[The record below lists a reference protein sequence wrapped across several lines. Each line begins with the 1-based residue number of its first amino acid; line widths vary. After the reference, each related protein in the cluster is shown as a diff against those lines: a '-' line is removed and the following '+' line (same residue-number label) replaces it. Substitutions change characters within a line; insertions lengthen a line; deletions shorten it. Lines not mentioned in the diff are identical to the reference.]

1 MCRDYKAGISK
12 MTDIYTVFQVL
23 HTSITYKYYTN
34 TSSDRGKS
42 LAYKIWL
49 VNKGNKIYED
59 EKTELSNN
67 KSHEQSQ

>member
-1 MCRDYKAGISK
+1 MQRLQSRYIKNGRHLYGLS
-12 MTDIYTVFQVL
+12 
-23 HTSITYKYYTN
+23 SITYKYYTN

-59 EKTELSNN
+59 KKTELSNN

>member
-1 MCRDYKAGISK
+1 MYVQRLQSRYIKNDRNVYGLS
-12 MTDIYTVFQVL
+12 
-23 HTSITYKYYTN
+23 SITYKYYTN
-34 TSSDRGKS
+34 TSSERGKI

>member
-1 MCRDYKAGISK
+1 MQRLQSRYIKNDRHLYG
-12 MTDIYTVFQVL
+12 L
-23 HTSITYKYYTN
+23 PSITYKYYTN